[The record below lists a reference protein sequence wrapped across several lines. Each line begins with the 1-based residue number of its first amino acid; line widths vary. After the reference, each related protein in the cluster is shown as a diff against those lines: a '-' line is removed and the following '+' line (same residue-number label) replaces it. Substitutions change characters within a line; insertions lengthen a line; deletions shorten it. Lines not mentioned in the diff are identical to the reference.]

1 MNDTS
6 HKGLLPNGL
15 ADTLPVEAAFEAN
28 TTACLLKTFDSY
40 GYQRVKPPIVEFEE
54 SLLDG
59 PGQAGASD
67 MFRLMDPVSQR
78 MMGVRSDITP
88 QVARIAVTRLA
99 NAPRPLR
106 LSYAGQVLRVRGSQL
121 RPERQFS
128 QIGIELIGATEL
140 AADAEVV
147 SLAGDALTGLG
158 IEGLSIDLNLP
169 TLVPLVCQELGMGGA
184 DADRARMA
192 LDRKDAAAVAAFDG
206 QAGPMLSE
214 MLAAA
219 GPAASALAKLQ
230 ACALPVAAAAQVAE
244 LAQVVALINAAAPN
258 LTLTVDATEFRGLE
272 YQSGICFTIFA
283 RNVRGELGRGGRYKL
298 ASGEMATGFS
308 LFGDSLMRARGA
320 PPRGKTIFL
329 PHGTSP
335 EQAAKTRAD
344 GWSTLQGFSVVD
356 DVRAEAIR
364 QECTHF
370 LDGSEVKPASS

>member
-1 MNDTS
+1 LNDTS

-15 ADTLPVEAAFEAN
+15 ADTLPIEAAFEAN
-28 TTACLLKTFDSY
+28 TTECLLKAFDSY
-40 GYQRVKPPIVEFEE
+40 GYQRVKPPMVEFEE

-59 PGQAGASD
+59 PGQAGSGD

-78 MMGVRSDITP
+78 MMGVRPDITP

-128 QIGIELIGATEL
+128 QIGVELIGASEL

-158 IEGLSIDLNLP
+158 VEGLSIDLNLP
-169 TLVPLVCQELGMGGA
+169 TLVPLVCQGLGMDAA
-184 DADRARMA
+184 DADRARLA
-192 LDRKDAAAVAAFDG
+192 LDRKDAAAVAAFGG
-206 QAGPMLSE
+206 QAGPVLSE

-219 GPAASALAKLQ
+219 GPAASAMAKLQ
-230 ACALPVAAAAQVAE
+230 ACALPDAATAEVAE
-244 LAQVVALINAAAPN
+244 LAQVIALINAAAPG
-258 LTLTVDATEFRGLE
+258 LSLTVDATEFRGLE

-283 RNVRGELGRGGRYKL
+283 RDVRGELGRGGRYEL
-298 ASGEMATGFS
+298 ASGETATGFS

-320 PPRGKTIFL
+320 SQREKTLYL
-329 PHGTSP
+329 PLGSSLK
-335 EQAAKTRAD
+335 EAAKLRAD
-344 GWSTLQGFSVVD
+344 GWSTLQGFSTAS

-364 QECTHF
+364 LECTHF
-370 LDGSEVKPASS
+370 LDDSEVKPTSS

>member
-28 TTACLLKTFDSY
+28 TTACLLKAFDSY

-59 PGQAGASD
+59 PGQPGGSD

-128 QIGIELIGATEL
+128 QIGVELIGAAEL

-147 SLAGDALTGLG
+147 SLAGEALTGLG

-169 TLVPLVCQELGMGGA
+169 TLVPLVCQELGMAGA

-206 QAGPMLSE
+206 SAGPLLSE

-230 ACALPVAAAAQVAE
+230 ACALPVSAAVQVVE
-244 LAQVVALINAAAPN
+244 LAQVVALINAAAPG
-258 LTLTVDATEFRGLE
+258 LSLTVDATEFRGLE

-298 ASGEMATGFS
+298 SSGETATGFS

-320 PPRGKTIFL
+320 PPREKAIFL
-329 PHGTSP
+329 PLGTPP
-335 EQAAKTRAD
+335 EQAAKIRAE
-344 GWSTLQGFSVVD
+344 GWSALQGFSVAD